1 MIDLQ
6 LSFKRLRGNYLPANY
21 QYLVSSWIYK
31 VIGRSDKGHSTFL
44 HEKGFRAEG
53 RTFKLF
59 TFSQLDVRPYQMEG
73 NAIRLLGDEMKLTV
87 RFLVDASLQHFIQG
101 LFLHQHVGLGQ
112 HGQTPTDF
120 EVTSVEAQNQSVFKP
135 LVRYQCLSPI
145 CVSQLRGDGTTE
157 YLTPASKNFGELLVN
172 NLVKKEKAYASIVK
186 SVGGVTDEPRP
197 AFKFTLLNEPRKKGV
212 HIKENSDSHTQLI
225 GYLFHFELLAPP
237 ELHEIGYYA
246 GFGEKNSMG
255 FGCVASRV

>member
-1 MIDLQ
+1 MIGLQ

-31 VIGRSDKGHSTFL
+31 VIGRADEGHSAFL

-53 RTFKLF
+53 RAFKLF

-73 NAIRLLGDEMKLTV
+73 NAIRLLGNEMKLTV
-87 RFLVDASLQHFIQG
+87 RFLVDASLQNFIHG
-101 LFLHQHVGLGQ
+101 LFMQQHVGLGQ
-112 HGQTPTDF
+112 QGMPPTDF
-120 EVTSVEAQNQSVFKP
+120 EVTSVEAQSQTVFKP

-145 CVSQLRGDGTTE
+145 CVSQLRGDGTTA
-157 YLTPASKNFGELLVN
+157 YLSPENRNFGELLIQ
-172 NLVKKEKAYASIVK
+172 NLVRKEKALQLANE
-186 SVGGVTDEPRP
+186 EPRTTLSY
-197 AFKFTLLNEPRKKGV
+197 KFTLLNSPRKKGI

-225 GYLFHFELLAPP
+225 GYLFNFELLAPP

-255 FGCVASRV
+255 FGCVGVNQK